1 MSDKYDRLEKA
12 NINNITEKIR
22 QGKTLTASDKRAIEN
37 YRRKEAGLRPQ
48 KTEQELA
55 KEFGVD
61 RVGSIVKWKKRNAPF
76 DGTDAEMYQWMI
88 DNSIKGAA
96 AWRKAYRDANPE
108 QFPTKKTA
116 KKKQSKKKLEL
127 KSAEELMQ
135 EYYAEVLHAREI
147 GDDAREKIALDAYL
161 KIEKQIREQEAH
173 AKKLGID
180 KGEMLPKSE
189 VIRILRALIWAGN
202 ACCHKYAKQ
211 IAQRLS
217 EKSPAEVYK
226 ALAPILCNGMIFEG
240 LKKIT
245 KPPGEVNVPQYV
257 VDCFTDEREHYLR
270 DE

>member
-1 MSDKYDRLEKA
+1 MKKKDVFDQVEQVNA
-12 NINNITEKIR
+12 QNILNKLKD
-22 QGKTLTASDKRAIEN
+22 GKTLTAADNRALDN
-37 YRRKEAGLRPQ
+37 YRRKEQGLRPK

-61 RVGSIVKWKKRNAPF
+61 RVGSIVKWKKRGAPF
-76 DGTDAEMYQWMI
+76 DGTDREMYEWMLENNI
-88 DNSIKGAA
+88 RGAA
-96 AWRKAYRDANPE
+96 AWRKEYRGQNPE
-108 QFPTKKTA
+108 EFPAKKTVRKKTKKIDPKT
-116 KKKQSKKKLEL
+116 
-127 KSAEELMQ
+127 AEELMQ
-135 EYYAEVLHAREI
+135 EYHEETIYARSI
-147 GDDAREKIALDAYL
+147 GDEAREKFALEANL
-161 KIEKQIREQEAH
+161 KIQKQLREQEAH

-189 VIRILRALIWAGN
+189 VIRILRAAIWAGN

-226 ALAPILCNGMIFEG
+226 ALAPILSNGLIFEG
-240 LKKIT
+240 MKKVT

-257 VDCFTDEREHYLR
+257 VDCFTNEREHYLR

>member
-1 MSDKYDRLEKA
+1 MKKDIYDLAQHENVA
-12 NINNITEKIR
+12 NILKKIKE
-22 QGKTLTASDKRAIEN
+22 GKTLTASDNRALEN
-37 YRRKEAGLRPQ
+37 HRRKEQGLRPK

-76 DGTDAEMYQWMI
+76 DGTDAEMYQWML
-88 DNSIKGAA
+88 DNNIKGAA
-96 AWRKAYRDANPE
+96 EWRKQYRADNPG
-108 QFPTKKTA
+108 QFKAKKTA
-116 KKKQSKKKLEL
+116 AKKKPKLL
-127 KSAEELMQ
+127 DPKSAEELMR
-135 EYYAEVLHAREI
+135 EYYHEIHEARENH
-147 GDDAREKIALDAYL
+147 DEAREKIALDAYL

-189 VIRILRALIWAGN
+189 VIRILRAAIWAGN

-226 ALAPILCNGMIFEG
+226 ALAPILSNGLIFEG
-240 LKKIT
+240 MKKVT